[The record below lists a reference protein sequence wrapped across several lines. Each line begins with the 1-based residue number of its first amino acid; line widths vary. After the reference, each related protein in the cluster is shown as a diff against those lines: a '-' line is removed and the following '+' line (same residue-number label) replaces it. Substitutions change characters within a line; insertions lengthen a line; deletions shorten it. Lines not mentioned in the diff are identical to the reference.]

1 MYNLTLPE
9 TAHSST
15 PPSVFIRAQ
24 ASDGQFLNWFELPTS
39 PLQKNVTAVPID
51 FDWIGLYQVKVISL
65 SVFNGILGRFR
76 VEQTT
81 FHVTTG
87 EETGA

>member
-9 TAHSST
+9 TAHSSN
-15 PPSVFIRAQ
+15 PPSVFMRAQ
-24 ASDGQFLNWFELPTS
+24 ASDGQFQKWSNLHTS
-39 PLQKNVTAVPID
+39 PLEKNVTAVPID
-51 FDWIGLYQVKVISL
+51 FDWIGLYQVKVIFH

-76 VEQTT
+76 VEQAT

-87 EETGA
+87 Q